1 MKTKNMFVA
10 SLLYIVAT
18 IVLVVTPLAV
28 AFGAFDFF
36 EQYSVDGVSVLEFWM
51 IFFFGLLFAF
61 ALVASVGLAIAF
73 FKIAKSVSESPD

>member
-1 MKTKNMFVA
+1 MKLQKVFVA
-10 SLLYIVAT
+10 SMLYVLAT

-36 EQYSVDGVSVLEFWM
+36 KQYSVDGVGVLEFWI
-51 IFFFGLLFAF
+51 IFLFGILFAF
-61 ALVASVGLAIAF
+61 ALIASVGLAIAF